1 MSDPQTYEELLEFA
15 LEREIQAIE
24 YYTDA
29 ADKMGDSKSKTL
41 FELLAIEEQRH
52 QALLEFELLKTG
64 KVISNTEN
72 ILTLSDLELIVEI
85 PDTLRQTYLDI
96 LKEAMRREDKAF
108 KVYVDLM
115 AKAPSPET
123 RIAAANLAQEEVRH
137 KLLLEI
143 RYQRE
148 LVK

>member
-15 LEREIQAIE
+15 LEREIEAIK
-24 YYTDA
+24 YYRDA
-29 ADKMGDSKSKTL
+29 ADKMGDNKSKVL
-41 FELLAIEEQRH
+41 FELLAIEEKRH

-72 ILTLSDLELIVEI
+72 ILNTPDLELVVEI
-85 PDTLRQTYLDI
+85 PDGLRKTYLEI
-96 LKEAMRREDKAF
+96 LKEAMRREDRAF
-108 KVYVDLM
+108 KVYVEMM

-123 RIAAANLAQEEVRH
+123 RNAAANLAQEEVRH
-137 KLLLEI
+137 KLLLDI
-143 RYQRE
+143 RYQKA

>member
-1 MSDPQTYEELLEFA
+1 MSDPQTYEEILEFA
-15 LEREIQAIE
+15 LERELQAIE
-24 YYTDA
+24 YYKDA
-29 ADKMGDSKSKTL
+29 ADQMPDNNSKML
-41 FELLAIEEQRH
+41 FELLAIEERRH

-64 KVISNTEN
+64 KVIDDTEN
-72 ILTLSDLELIVEI
+72 VLMLSDLDLVVEI
-85 PDTLRQTYLDI
+85 PETLRLTYLNI

-115 AKAPSPET
+115 SKAPSPET

-143 RYQRE
+143 KYQQA
-148 LVK
+148 LIK

>member
-15 LEREIQAIE
+15 LEREIQSIE

-29 ADKMGDSKSKTL
+29 ADKMGDSKSKML
-41 FELLAIEEQRH
+41 FELLTIEEKRH

-72 ILTLSDLELIVEI
+72 ILTLSDLELIIEI
-85 PDTLRQTYLDI
+85 PDTLRLTYLNL
-96 LKEAMRREDKAF
+96 LKEAMRREDKSF
-108 KVYVDLM
+108 RVYVDLM
-115 AKAPSPET
+115 SKAPSSKT
-123 RIAAANLAQEEVRH
+123 RITAANLAQEEVRH

-143 RYQRE
+143 RYQRA
-148 LVK
+148 LAK